1 MKKFVIRVL
10 NRLKLLKFFNLIHTI
25 ELNQH
30 EMIVPIQ
37 AGVGF
42 NHLSMSEPWMIDVL
56 TLLELKDDEV
66 FIDVGVNIGQT
77 LLKFKTVYSTMDYVG
92 FEPNASCVHYV
103 EALIEQNKWD
113 RIHLVPSAISENIGL
128 GILEHYADDITDSSA
143 SIVKNYR
150 EGSQVYKRDIVTLL
164 DVNSVEDI
172 WKSKRVSAIKIDVE
186 GAELGVLKSFQNIL
200 KEDRPYLLVEIL
212 PVYDKDNKKRLN
224 NQIVI
229 EEILNDLGYMIYR
242 INKNSENKLKSI
254 ELIESI
260 DIHSNLDECDYIF
273 SPKVL
278 NFG

>member
-1 MKKFVIRVL
+1 MKKFLIRML
-10 NRLKLLKFFNLIHTI
+10 NRFKLLKFFNLIYTI

-42 NHLSMSEPWMIDVL
+42 NHLYMSEPWMIEVL
-56 TLLELKDDEV
+56 TSLELTDNEV

-77 LLKFKTVYSTMDYVG
+77 LLKFKTVYPTMDYVG

-103 EALIEQNKWD
+103 EALIEQNKWNN
-113 RIHLVPSAISENIGL
+113 IHLVPSGISENIGL

-143 SIVKNYR
+143 SIIANYR
-150 EGSQVYKRDIVTLL
+150 EGSKVYKRDIVTLL
-164 DVNSVEDI
+164 DVDSVEST

-200 KEDRPYLLVEIL
+200 QEDRPYLLVEIL
-212 PVYDKDNKKRLN
+212 PVYNNHNKERLGS
-224 NQIVI
+224 QIDI
-229 EEILNDLGYMIYR
+229 EKILSDLNYSIYR
-242 INKNSENKLKSI
+242 INKDSENKL
-254 ELIESI
+254 ESI
-260 DIHSNLDECDYIF
+260 ALVESIGIHSNLDECDYIF